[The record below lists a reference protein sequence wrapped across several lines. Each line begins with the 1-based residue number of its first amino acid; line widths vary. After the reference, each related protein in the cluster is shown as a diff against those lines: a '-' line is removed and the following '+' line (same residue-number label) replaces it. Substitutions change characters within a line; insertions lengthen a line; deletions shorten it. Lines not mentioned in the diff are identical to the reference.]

1 MARVTGIHAALGTLL
16 TQLGM
21 WSVLFFTIP
30 QIINGNLPGP
40 MLASLTL
47 LTLAS
52 FEAVIPLPLAAQM
65 WNSSREAARRLFEVV
80 DTEPEIKDDIRY
92 SKLDEQ
98 TIEYRILES
107 LINYPT
113 QTTPL
118 CDM

>member
-21 WSVLFFTIP
+21 WSVLFLTIS
-30 QIINGNLPGP
+30 QVINGNIAGR

-65 WNSSREAARRLFEVV
+65 WNSAREAARRLFEVV
-80 DTEPEIKDDIRY
+80 DVEPEISELQVTSYKETQL
-92 SKLDEQ
+92 STQ
-98 TIEYRILES
+98 S
-107 LINYPT
+107 LVTN
-113 QTTPL
+113 
-118 CDM
+118 